1 VGIWHNPSERDRVI
15 QQVLKNGFFKDEYIE
30 FNTKSGETILALWSA
45 ETIMHSGRKLMLSMI
60 HDITARVK
68 AEKELRILKE
78 NLEVEVEEK
87 TQELR
92 QRIADLER
100 FQEATIERE
109 FRIKEL
115 RDEIERLKGANS

>member
-1 VGIWHNPSERDRVI
+1 
-15 QQVLKNGFFKDEYIE
+15 
-30 FNTKSGETILALWSA
+30 
-45 ETIMHSGRKLMLSMI
+45 
-60 HDITARVK
+60 
-68 AEKELRILKE
+68 LRILKE

-92 QRIADLER
+92 QRIAELER

-115 RDEIERLKGANS
+115 RDEIEKLKSVNT